1 MNTKDYKAVDPATTL
16 SPEALRK
23 ASEGALKVYDFL
35 PLHPKVVLYL
45 LDMLEAAQKSLAQY
59 RVYDDVISEIDR
71 RADKEW
77 CLGDG
82 CDFTVTV
89 TYDQYLAIDAAMAA
103 TKGEEA

>member
-1 MNTKDYKAVDPATTL
+1 MIDLKK
-16 SPEALRK
+16 LRDTM
-23 ASEGALKVYDFL
+23 EFL
-35 PLHPKVVLYL
+35 AFNDAHRTDLEPCQVLEL
-45 LDMLEAAQKSLAQY
+45 LDMLEAAQKSVAQY

-89 TYDQYLAIDAAMAA
+89 TYGQYLAIDAAMAA
-103 TKGEEA
+103 TKGEV